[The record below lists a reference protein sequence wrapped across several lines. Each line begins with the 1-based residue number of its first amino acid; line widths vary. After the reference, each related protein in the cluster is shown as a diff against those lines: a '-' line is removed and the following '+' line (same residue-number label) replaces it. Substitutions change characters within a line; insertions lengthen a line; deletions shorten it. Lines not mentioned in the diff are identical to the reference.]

1 MQQGLV
7 KVDACTSKQNERK
20 RDRHLIAMD
29 RWDHHG
35 GNATLRD
42 LVSRGIAT
50 FILRACSTG
59 GDATSAVTL
68 ECTML

>member
-1 MQQGLV
+1 VMQQGRV
-7 KVDACTSKQNERK
+7 KVDACTNSKTRESG
-20 RDRHLIAMD
+20 IATFAID

-50 FILRACSTG
+50 FIL
-59 GDATSAVTL
+59 
-68 ECTML
+68 